1 MIDLLS
7 HSEVCKAKHVTMK
20 SDDEMKQE
28 SDEEVDFIAMEPEV
42 SLLHAAP
49 VGTRALGASSVFYLG
64 VEGSTNK
71 HEALD
76 KALKFV
82 LDRGYS
88 YRVAASM
95 FGVSSSTLRRHFV
108 LKYGEQ
114 RHVKYMHNRSVL
126 NLDQEKQL
134 VAEIKQMKQ
143 LVPITKDFIASY
155 TYMFCEKNQ
164 ISHCF
169 SREKQVAGKDWI
181 LHFLQRNVD
190 VRHLVSKAKP

>member
-1 MIDLLS
+1 MMDLLS
-7 HSEVCKAKHVTMK
+7 HYRVCQGKDIRQD
-20 SDDEMKQE
+20 SDDEGYPAL
-28 SDEEVDFIAMEPEV
+28 VEPEV
-42 SLLHAAP
+42 SL
-49 VGTRALGASSVFYLG
+49 
-64 VEGSTNK
+64 
-71 HEALD
+71 HEQNRHDALD
-76 KALKFV
+76 KALKLV
-82 LDRGYS
+82 LERGLS

-95 FGVSSSTLRRHFV
+95 LGVSSSTLRRHFV

-134 VAEIKQMKQ
+134 VAEIKQMNSKI
-143 LVPITKDFIASY
+143 PITKDLIATY
-155 TYMFCEKNQ
+155 TYMYCEKNQ

-190 VRHLVSKAKP
+190 VRLLLNQTKTR